1 MRDRDEEIQ
10 RRRFLQQHRV
20 EEEDQRE
27 NGKLMMGGTGL
38 LCSEEIREEEL
49 ERKPVAGASK
59 RDF

>member
-1 MRDRDEEIQ
+1 M
-10 RRRFLQQHRV
+10 RRFKGGDSYSSIESRD
-20 EEEDQRE
+20 EDQRE

-38 LCSEEIREEEL
+38 LCSEEIREEEEE

>member
-1 MRDRDEEIQ
+1 M
-10 RRRFLQQHRV
+10 RRFKGGDSYSSIELRQ
-20 EEEDQRE
+20 EDQRE

-38 LCSEEIREEEL
+38 LCSEEIREEEE